1 MEHLFEARVILG
13 ILCLIHIFI
22 NYAGARGAYR
32 GHINKKLLNSLFVI
46 EIFAVTAYV
55 IYDNIQ
61 TPPQDGWF
69 FAIVGYLF
77 VYGMMFLTWALHCI
91 YALLEPDKVY
101 EMTVKNRRKLF
112 ENEYLQGTVVEENHN
127 LDVYLPYSE
136 NLDLKKDTNKQQNV
150 KFKEVLRG
158 TYIIVELA

>member
-1 MEHLFEARVILG
+1 MEHLIKARVILG

-22 NYAGARGAYR
+22 NYAGAQGAYR

-61 TPPQDGWF
+61 TPPHDGWVL
-69 FAIVGYLF
+69 AIAGYIV
-77 VYGMMFLTWALHCI
+77 VYGLIFLTWAIHCI
-91 YALLEPDKVY
+91 YALLDPNKVY
-101 EMTVKNRRKLF
+101 EMTINSHVRAFNKD
-112 ENEYLQGTVVEENHN
+112 YLKGTVVEENHN

-136 NLDLKKDTNKQQNV
+136 DLDLKKDSNKRQNV